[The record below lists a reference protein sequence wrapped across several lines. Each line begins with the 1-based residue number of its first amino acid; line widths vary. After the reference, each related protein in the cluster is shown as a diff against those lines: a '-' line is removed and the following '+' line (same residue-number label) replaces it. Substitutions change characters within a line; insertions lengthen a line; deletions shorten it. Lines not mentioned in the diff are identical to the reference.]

1 MQNLAEQFEFLV
13 IISLITFFTLSAI
26 LIAWIFT
33 NPRKRNL
40 VMPLEGFVAP
50 FFSLPAVLFS
60 LIAALMAT
68 SVWENYT
75 IATKAVRSESQS
87 IMNIVSLTDSI
98 PSLKNSQLKEASKK
112 YARSIIDDEW
122 NTLSSH
128 PEHSPATQKYFEEL
142 RSQVFLAVNA
152 LENTA
157 ESRALFNAFQTANS
171 ARETRL
177 AFVSFD
183 IHPIRW
189 YAILFLALL
198 VQITVGFVHLS
209 KPKALIAALAI
220 ATATVLVPICMIAF
234 TLSSPYQGVI
244 SISNSPYL
252 EILK

>member
-1 MQNLAEQFEFLV
+1 MQDLAEQFEFL
-13 IISLITFFTLSAI
+13 IIFLLIAFFSISAV
-26 LIAWIFT
+26 LIAWFFV
-33 NPRKRNL
+33 NPSRRKL
-40 VMPLEGFVAP
+40 VESIEGVVGP

-68 SVWENYT
+68 SIWENYA

-87 IMNIVSLTDSI
+87 IMNIINLANSI
-98 PSLKNSQLKEASKK
+98 PKLKNIELSEASKK

-122 NTLSSH
+122 QTLSGNQI
-128 PEHSPATQKYFEEL
+128 HSPITQKSFEEL
-142 RSQVFLAVNA
+142 RSKVFYSVDSLNH
-152 LENTA
+152 TA
-157 ESRALFNAFQTANS
+157 EAKALFNAFQNINT

-198 VQITVGFVHLS
+198 VQIAVGLVHLS
-209 KPKALIAALAI
+209 KPKALVAAISI
-220 ATATVLVPICMIAF
+220 ATTTVLVPICMIAF
-234 TLSSPYQGVI
+234 TLSSPYHGVI
-244 SISNSPYL
+244 SISNAPYL